1 MDRRTGG
8 RNLREKAAVKK
19 APLNIDTILGSLLG
33 TGFLPFMPGTF
44 GTLFT
49 FGIWLLLP
57 AVAFDPASRLIYGI
71 ALALFTLLSVLI
83 SSRAEK
89 HLGHDAPQIVIDE
102 MCGFLVSVL
111 FLPHTLMIGIYGVVL
126 FRVFDIVKPFPV
138 STAQKLPRG
147 WGVVADDLM
156 AGIYAQVL
164 IRVLLHFFPKFFGL

>member
-1 MDRRTGG
+1 MKESRLTVSTF
-8 RNLREKAAVKK
+8 LA
-19 APLNIDTILGSLLG
+19 SLLG

-44 GTLFT
+44 GTF
-49 FGIWLLLP
+49 FAAGVYFLLP
-57 AVAFDPASRLIYGI
+57 AELFDQAFWLWYAV
-71 ALALFTLLSVLI
+71 ALAAFTLISVILS
-83 SSRAEK
+83 SQAEK

-111 FLPHTLMIGIYGVVL
+111 FLPRTLMIGIYGVVL

-156 AGIYAQVL
+156 AGIYANVL
-164 IRVLLHFFPKFFGL
+164 IRLLLHFFPKFFGQ